1 MVRNGA
7 TTAILRA
14 ELVIDDREILIEAE
28 IAREG
33 RGRTQI
39 NRQSVK
45 SRKEL
50 AEIVAITTF
59 CPDDLTVIQ
68 GGPGSRREVL
78 DDALAL
84 LNPESAGVIDDVEKI
99 LRQRNALLRQS
110 GGRASDDVISTLEVW
125 DSRLV
130 ESGDRLIEVRQ
141 ALLARLAEP
150 INDAYQTLAGD
161 DTERIDVHYSSSAP
175 EGMAQGLRVARTDDL
190 RRGVTSVGP
199 HRDDIELLL
208 GGRDTRT
215 QASQGEQRTL
225 ALALRLAVHV
235 AAKEQRGEAPLLL
248 LDDVFSELDPERSRR
263 LINELPEGQAFITT
277 ASPLPDGINPA
288 IVLDVRELL

>member
-1 MVRNGA
+1 
-7 TTAILRA
+7 
-14 ELVIDDREILIEAE
+14 
-28 IAREG
+28 
-33 RGRTQI
+33 
-39 NRQSVK
+39 
-45 SRKEL
+45 
-50 AEIVAITTF
+50 
-59 CPDDLTVIQ
+59 
-68 GGPGSRREVL
+68 
-78 DDALAL
+78 L
-84 LNPESAGVIDDVEKI
+84 LNPESAGVIDDVDKI

-161 DTERIDVHYSSSAP
+161 DTERIDVHYASSAP

-190 RRGVTSVGP
+190 RRGVTTVGP

-208 GGRDTRT
+208 GGRDTRI